1 MSKSTHQTEIESAL
15 CERDYLLLEE
25 HHLALLSKIEAAVK
39 DGCTP
44 AEIKR
49 WAQGVTSEEVILQRV
64 YNAAR
69 FLFSGR
75 E

>member
-1 MSKSTHQTEIESAL
+1 MSKTTHQAEIEAAL

-25 HHLALLSKIEAAVK
+25 HHLGLLSKIEAAVK

-44 AEIKR
+44 QDIRR

-69 FLFSGR
+69 FLFSG